1 MLSNRHV
8 SNVIPGPVL
17 DVIERRSTWTIELS
31 RTRSVTMPDLAR
43 IPRDMPRA
51 VPNMWAA
58 NRHVNAAPTSS
69 GTPIVF
75 IVDDDASVRESLELL
90 VESAGW
96 TSATFASASDFLA
109 SPRVVSPSC
118 LVLDVALPDLN
129 GLDLEERLA
138 DRSDLPIILLTGLG
152 DVPMIVRAMKFG
164 AVEFVMRPFA
174 TDVLVGAVERA
185 LERSRRALSDEAQMR
200 ELRERYASLSARER
214 DVMALVASG
223 LLNKQVGGELGISEI
238 TVKAHRG
245 NVMRKMNAASFAD
258 LVRMADKLGIAA
270 TERAVRVQ
278 RSSPVPVGLGV
289 PVVAR

>member
-1 MLSNRHV
+1 M
-8 SNVIPGPVL
+8 PG
-17 DVIERRSTWTIELS
+17 
-31 RTRSVTMPDLAR
+31 LAR
-43 IPRDMPRA
+43 TPRDMPRA
-51 VPNMWAA
+51 VPSMWAA
-58 NRHVNAAPTSS
+58 NSNINATTSS

-96 TSATFASASDFLA
+96 TSATFASASEFLA

-118 LVLDVALPDLN
+118 LVLDVALPDLD

-138 DRSDLPIILLTGLG
+138 ERSNLPIILLTALG

-164 AVEFVMRPFA
+164 AVEFVMKPVA

-185 LERSRRALSDEAQMR
+185 LERSRRALSDEAHMR
-200 ELRERYASLSARER
+200 ELRERYASLSPRER

-245 NVMRKMNAASFAD
+245 SVMRKMNAPSFAH
-258 LVRMADKLGIAA
+258 LVRIADKLGIAA
-270 TERAVRVQ
+270 AKPAIRFRRA
-278 RSSPVPVGLGV
+278 
-289 PVVAR
+289 

>member
-1 MLSNRHV
+1 
-8 SNVIPGPVL
+8 
-17 DVIERRSTWTIELS
+17 
-31 RTRSVTMPDLAR
+31 MPNLAR

-51 VPNMWAA
+51 VPSMWTA

-69 GTPIVF
+69 GAPIIFV
-75 IVDDDASVRESLELL
+75 VDDDACMRASIGLL
-90 VESAGW
+90 AESAGW
-96 TSATFASASDFLA
+96 RWATFASASEFLA
-109 SPRVVSPSC
+109 RPRVVAPSC
-118 LVLDVALPDLN
+118 LVLDIAIPDLN
-129 GLDLEERLA
+129 GLDLQERLA

-185 LERSRRALSDEAQMR
+185 LERSRRALSDEVQMR
-200 ELRERYASLSARER
+200 ELRERYALLSPRER

-278 RSSPVPVGLGV
+278 RASPVLVLG
-289 PVVAR
+289 